1 MHPEVTPADGRLLDV
16 CGRRRSPA
24 TIPGYNA
31 GRPPAT
37 KGRRYPADPIAV
49 EDIALLLWAC
59 KAASTDRRHQLSA
72 LRLRALIAVLWRSG
86 LRISEALDLEERD
99 LNRREHAITVRHGK
113 GDKRRISAMDDWGWR
128 ELDHWLAVRRD
139 LKLGQVFCILSG
151 PTEGRSMSGTDTR
164 RQLRELGAAA
174 GLRRRINP
182 HAFRHQHAVE
192 LWREGVD
199 VYAIQR
205 QLGHARLDVTAEYLR
220 GIAPMELLGPIGQR
234 RAPTIAVPHAA

>member
-1 MHPEVTPADGRLLDV
+1 MQPDPTPDTVRLLDV
-16 CGRRRSPA
+16 CGRLRSPA
-24 TIPGYNA
+24 TLPGFHA

-49 EDIALLLWAC
+49 EDIAKLLWAI
-59 KAASTDRRHQLSA
+59 KPASADRRHQLSA
-72 LRLRALIAVLWRSG
+72 QRLRALIVLLWRSG
-86 LRISEALDLEERD
+86 LRISEALALEERD
-99 LNRREHAITVRHGK
+99 LNRGDYAITVRRGK
-113 GDKRRISAMDDWGWR
+113 GDKRRISAMDDWGWH
-128 ELDHWLAVRRD
+128 ELQAWLDVRQR
-139 LKLGQVFCILSG
+139 LPFGAVFCVLSG
-151 PTEGRSMSGTDTR
+151 PTIGQPLSSTDAR

-220 GIAPMELLGPIGQR
+220 GIAPLELLEPIGRR
-234 RAPTIAVPHAA
+234 RAPTMAVPHAA